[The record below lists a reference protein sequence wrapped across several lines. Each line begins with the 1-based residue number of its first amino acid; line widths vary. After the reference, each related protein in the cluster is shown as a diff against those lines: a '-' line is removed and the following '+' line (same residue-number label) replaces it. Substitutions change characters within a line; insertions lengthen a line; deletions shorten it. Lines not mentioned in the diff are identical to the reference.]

1 MPGVQD
7 QTGSPHGDTIGE
19 SGKRREETMAAIFK
33 DRVDAGRQ
41 LAKELARHADRA
53 DALALGLPRGG
64 AVVAFSVSEAL
75 RVPLDVLVVRKL
87 GVPGNEELAMGAIA
101 SGGARVLNREVIRW
115 LGIADPVVEEV
126 AAREMRE
133 LERRERA
140 FRGDRPP
147 IDVHGKV
154 VLLVDDGIATG
165 ATMLAAVSA
174 LRAMKPDRIVAAVPV
189 APPDACARLEKEADE
204 LVCLARVD
212 PLGAVGSWYLDFP
225 QVTDGEVRARLRRRP

>member
-1 MPGVQD
+1 MAPIFKNRD
-7 QTGSPHGDTIGE
+7 DA
-19 SGKRREETMAAIFK
+19 GKR
-33 DRVDAGRQ
+33 
-41 LAKELARHADRA
+41 LAKELARYADRA
-53 DALALGLPRGG
+53 DAIALGLPRGG
-64 AVVAFSVSEAL
+64 VVVAFSVSEAL

-101 SGGARVLNREVIRW
+101 SGGVRVLNMNVIRW

-126 AAREMRE
+126 AARELRE

-147 IDVHGKV
+147 VDVHGKV

-174 LRAMKPDRIVAAVPV
+174 LRVMNPGRVVASVPV

-204 LVCLARVD
+204 LVCLARVE

-225 QVTDGEVRARLRRRP
+225 QATDGEVRSLLHRRP

>member
-1 MPGVQD
+1 M
-7 QTGSPHGDTIGE
+7 SPIFQNRDEAGE
-19 SGKRREETMAAIFK
+19 R
-33 DRVDAGRQ
+33 
-41 LAKELARHADRA
+41 LAKELARYADRA

-64 AVVAFSVSEAL
+64 VMVAFAVSEAL

-101 SGGARVLNREVIRW
+101 SGGVRVLNKQVIRW

-126 AAREMRE
+126 AARELRE

-147 IDVHGKV
+147 VDVRGKI

-174 LRAMKPDRIVAAVPV
+174 LRAMKPVRVVAAVPV
-189 APPDACARLEKEADE
+189 APPDACARLEKETDE
-204 LVCLARVD
+204 LVCLATVD

-225 QVTDGEVRARLRRRP
+225 QSTDGEVRSLLRRRP

>member
-1 MPGVQD
+1 
-7 QTGSPHGDTIGE
+7 
-19 SGKRREETMAAIFK
+19 MAPIFK
-33 DRVDAGRQ
+33 DRGDAGRR
-41 LAKELARHADRA
+41 LAKELTRYADRE
-53 DALALGLPRGG
+53 DTLALGLPRGG
-64 AVVAFSVSEAL
+64 MVVAFAVSEAL

-101 SGGARVLNREVIRW
+101 SGGVRVLNKQVIRW

-126 AAREMRE
+126 AARELRE

-147 IDVHGKV
+147 FDVHGKV

-174 LRAMKPDRIVAAVPV
+174 LRAMKPGRIVAAVPV
-189 APPDACARLEKEADE
+189 APPDACARLEKETDE
-204 LVCLARVD
+204 LVCLARVE

-225 QVTDGEVRARLRRRP
+225 QATDGEVRSHLRRRT